1 MYLLIILLVTAYRTG
16 WRVQVVVGGGGG
28 SITNK
33 NSSKPIVCGHVQ
45 LVFPYRQTDRQSSDN
60 HLGKHLSQMLGGG
73 VVAALLQVGLH
84 LVLHLG
90 LVQVPGVL
98 LLGVLAG
105 RGVRGSGD
113 LVDGAG
119 LLQYLVRQL
128 LGRGQHLGVVG
139 RDQILDELLQLLPV
153 HLEQSLTDGDPDGDL
168 VRVPDPVDG
177 ESHNMLAP
185 EDISAVT
192 AAGHAGYLAS
202 ANKLKISAGSKFSNN
217 TNEVLSESILT
228 RAVCFHILFLCS
240 EPHTPPVNEKT
251 LVVQSSSFD

>member
-1 MYLLIILLVTAYRTG
+1 MATSNCGTDPIPCIENVLVTGLVRGFGLLV
-16 WRVQVVVGGGGG
+16 VVVVVVVEVL
-28 SITNK
+28 
-33 NSSKPIVCGHVQ
+33 PIKIVLNPLSAVTFN
-45 LVFPYRQTDRQSSDN
+45 LFSRTDRQTDSPDN

-128 LGRGQHLGVVG
+128 LGRGQHLGVMG

-202 ANKLKISAGSKFSNN
+202 ANKLKISAGSKF
-217 TNEVLSESILT
+217 TNIQMRFCLRAFSPELFVLTFYFCAQNLT
-228 RAVCFHILFLCS
+228 SH
-240 EPHTPPVNEKT
+240 HT
-251 LVVQSSSFD
+251 S

>member
-1 MYLLIILLVTAYRTG
+1 
-16 WRVQVVVGGGGG
+16 
-28 SITNK
+28 
-33 NSSKPIVCGHVQ
+33 
-45 LVFPYRQTDRQSSDN
+45 
-60 HLGKHLSQMLGGG
+60 MLRGG
-73 VVAALLQVGLH
+73 VVSPLLQVGLH

-98 LLGVLAG
+98 LLGVLPS
-105 RGVRGSGD
+105 RGVRGSSD

-128 LGRGQHLGVVG
+128 LGRGQNLRVVRG
-139 RDQILDELLQLLPV
+139 DQILNKLLQLLSV
-153 HLEQSLTDGDPDGDL
+153 HLEQSLTDGDPDGHL

-202 ANKLKISAGSKFSNN
+202 ANKLKISAGSKF
-217 TNEVLSESILT
+217 TNIQMRFCLRAFSPELFVLTFYFCAEKSLKT
-228 RAVCFHILFLCS
+228 H
-240 EPHTPPVNEKT
+240 HT
-251 LVVQSSSFD
+251 S